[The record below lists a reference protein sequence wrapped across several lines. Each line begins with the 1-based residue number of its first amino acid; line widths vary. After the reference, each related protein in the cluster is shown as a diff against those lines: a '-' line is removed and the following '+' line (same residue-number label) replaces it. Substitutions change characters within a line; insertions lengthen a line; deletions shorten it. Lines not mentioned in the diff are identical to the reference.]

1 MALRRFQNQEA
12 AHVSLIGRCRFFDAL
27 KDAVAAQ
34 QEQIQNPDWL
44 LLPRSQPLSAHL
56 IAHNTT

>member
-27 KDAVAAQ
+27 KDAVAAKTVAVHVEHFE
-34 QEQIQNPDWL
+34 EQ
-44 LLPRSQPLSAHL
+44 
-56 IAHNTT
+56 T